1 MSNFNA
7 DSRPTILFDFD
18 GVIVDSL
25 QLFVQAVNAACRKL
39 GYPEN
44 FTDHDLCSIKRMSIP
59 EIARVAGV
67 DERHTIPFVEEI
79 DHDLERKIH
88 EIKLFPDMSEV
99 IQRLACCGDL
109 GIVSASPN
117 RIISAVLDHNNLRS
131 VIKDIAGGDTPGRK
145 NERITRIIA
154 SNNSQAEDTWMIG
167 DTVSDI
173 IEGKIAG
180 VKTVGVAWGW
190 HGVKR
195 LQKAQ
200 PDFLLHKPWDLV
212 GLVETSFAA

>member
-44 FTDHDLCSIKRMSIP
+44 FTSHDLCSIKRMSIP
-59 EIARVAGV
+59 EIARTAGV
-67 DERHTIPFVEEI
+67 DESHTIPFVEEI
-79 DHDLERKIH
+79 DNDLERRIH

-117 RIISAVLDHNNLRS
+117 RIISAVLDHNNLSS
-131 VIKDIAGGDTPGRK
+131 VVKDIAGGDTPGRK

-154 SNNSQAEDTWMIG
+154 ANNSRAEDTWMIG

-173 IEGKIAG
+173 IEGGIAG

-190 HGVKR
+190 HGAER
-195 LQKAQ
+195 LQEVQ